1 MTYAD
6 TLLLLLTVGFIA
18 WIAYEIHRAP
28 VEHDDMTKEDDEAA
42 EQCIQASR
50 PAPLERPHIK
60 AGTAYGKE
68 VL

>member
-1 MTYAD
+1 
-6 TLLLLLTVGFIA
+6 
-18 WIAYEIHRAP
+18 
-28 VEHDDMTKEDDEAA
+28 MTKEDDEAA